1 MVVKIQN
8 SYPSMRHTLNYN
20 EEKVFLKEAERIAV
34 FNISENNEREIRDV
48 FDKYERWNI
57 RTTEVSFQM
66 SINPNHDAG
75 EKMTD
80 EKAIELAYE
89 IMNKL
94 GYANQPIAIYR
105 HNDIDREHYH
115 VVSIRTNEKG
125 RKIKDTWEIKKLQK
139 ILRSLE
145 KKYGFVIG
153 NQEPKKVQQ
162 KQSVQ
167 TQNASISP
175 VPSNNLSRQYLEAFD
190 KAMKYHFRTFTQFKA
205 IMQWYG
211 IEVSKV
217 EHQRQ
222 DIICLQG
229 IDQQEKRCSL
239 QLREYELGRQ
249 LLEEMNARALSC
261 REDNRRY
268 IAERKR
274 IAEIFKRMAY
284 ESFSLEELKHKL
296 KEFNIGLLVSRN
308 KDGHIF
314 GLTLVDH
321 DTQMAFKGTEISK
334 SLNIDLLNELEG
346 NLRTMQAEQEKITQA
361 ESMGQEVQRDST
373 SDAHIRRT
381 HYVSEEGVKAEDILS
396 TLADMIAV
404 GGPNTD
410 SGYDGK
416 RSLGSDGLKD
426 KKKKKQKSQY

>member
-8 SYPSMRHTLNYN
+8 SYQSMRHTLDYN
-20 EEKVFLKEAERIAV
+20 EDKVSSKEAERIAV
-34 FNISENNEREIRDV
+34 FNINQNNDREIRDV

-80 EKAIELAYE
+80 VKAIELAYE

-153 NQEPKKVQQ
+153 NNEKQNTQQTKV
-162 KQSVQ
+162 VQ
-167 TQNASISP
+167 TPEKTNTIA
-175 VPSNNLSRQYLEAFD
+175 PSDNLSRQYLEAFD
-190 KAMKYHFRTFTQFKA
+190 KAMQYHFRTFTQFKA
-205 IMQWYG
+205 IMRWYN
-211 IEVSKV
+211 IDVNKNEY
-217 EHQRQ
+217 QRQ
-222 DIICLQG
+222 DVICLQA
-229 IDQQEKRCSL
+229 IDQQNQGCATPLK
-239 QLREYELGRQ
+239 EYELGRR
-249 LLEEMNARALSC
+249 LLEEMNARTMSC
-261 REDNRRY
+261 REDKKRY

-274 IAEIFKRMAY
+274 IAELFKTKAN
-284 ESFSLEELKHKL
+284 ESRSLEELERKL
-296 KEFNIGLLVSRN
+296 KEDGIGMYVSRN

-314 GLTLVDH
+314 GLTLIDH
-321 DTQMAFKGTEISK
+321 NEKMAFKGNEIDK
-334 SLNIDLLNELEG
+334 SLTYELINKYENVQTPELTETNEVDRYI
-346 NLRTMQAEQEKITQA
+346 NP
-361 ESMGQEVQRDST
+361 ESNDDAQTINST
-373 SDAHIRRT
+373 SDSYFT
-381 HYVSEEGVKAEDILS
+381 HEAEEHEYVEEIISSFADILS
-396 TLADMIAV
+396 QRTL
-404 GGPNTD
+404 NTD
-410 SGYDGK
+410 SGSDGK
-416 RSLGSDGLKD
+416 PNKRKTTRV
-426 KKKKKQKSQY
+426 KKKIKKY